1 VFLSKEWIMKT
12 KLSDRLFDLTGR
24 VALVTGG
31 SRGLG
36 FEAARGLASAGARV
50 ILSSR
55 DAAACETAAAAIR
68 YDGGDAIAMRCHVGQ
83 VEEINRLAE
92 QVRAEGRLDILVNNA
107 GAPLPY
113 TLDTVTEA
121 AFDKSFAVNT
131 KGPLFLIQALR
142 PLLAASPSARDA
154 SKGGASI
161 INVTTVGASF
171 GTPTQLGYGASKAAL
186 WHMTRTIAKTL
197 APERVRV
204 NAIAPGPMATR
215 MVTSGG
221 ETLMRKSAAGT
232 LQNRVADPAE
242 IIGPVLLLAS
252 DAGSFVTGTVIH
264 VDGGWLA

>member
-1 VFLSKEWIMKT
+1 MTATLPDISKIFG
-12 KLSDRLFDLTGR
+12 LDGR
-24 VALVTGG
+24 VALITGG

-36 FEAARGLASAGARV
+36 FEAARGLAAAGARV

-55 DAAACETAAAAIR
+55 SAESCESAAAAIR
-68 YDGGDAIAMRCHVGQ
+68 NQGGDAVAMPCHVGQ
-83 VEEINRLAE
+83 VDDIRRLADRVGE
-92 QVRAEGRLDILVNNA
+92 EGRLDILINNA

-113 TLDTVTEA
+113 TLDTLTEA
-121 AFDKSFAVNT
+121 AFDKSFSVNA

-142 PLLAASPSARDA
+142 PLLAASPSAAGD
-154 SKGGASI
+154 SVGGASI
-161 INVTTVGASF
+161 INVSTVGAFF

-186 WHMTRTIAKTL
+186 WHMTRTLAKTL

-204 NAIAPGPMATR
+204 NAIAPGPMATL

-221 ETLMRKSAAGT
+221 DALMEKSAAGT

-242 IIGPVLLLAS
+242 IIGPMLFLAS
-252 DAGSFVTGTVIH
+252 DAGSFVTGTVVH

>member
-1 VFLSKEWIMKT
+1 MTAGLPDIGGIFGLE
-12 KLSDRLFDLTGR
+12 GR

-36 FEAARGLASAGARV
+36 LEAARGLAAAGAKV

-55 DAAACETAAAAIR
+55 NAESCEAAAAEIR
-68 YDGGDAIAMRCHVGQ
+68 AAGGDAHAIPCHVGQ
-83 VEEINRLAE
+83 IDDIRRLADKVGE
-92 QVRAEGRLDILVNNA
+92 GGRLDILVNNA

-113 TLDTVTEA
+113 TLDTLTEA
-121 AFDKSFAVNT
+121 AFDKSFSVNA

-142 PLLAASPSARDA
+142 PLLAASPSAA
-154 SKGGASI
+154 EATGGASI
-161 INVTTVGASF
+161 INVSTVGAFF

-186 WHMTRTIAKTL
+186 WHMTRTLAKTL

-204 NAIAPGPMATR
+204 NAIAPGPMATH

-221 ETLMRKSAAGT
+221 DALMRKSAAGT

-242 IIGPVLLLAS
+242 IIGPMLFLAS
-252 DAGSFVTGTVIH
+252 DAGSFVTGTVVH